1 MAAEHGEARGE
12 SRAIGTRSPIG
23 EATRG
28 KPPLREEPPPRGKS
42 QIPNQKSK
50 KPPNSLWP
58 TAISSLGGGLLQS
71 WARIGGLE
79 RRGLE
84 AASVGRI
91 LCVANQ
97 KGGVGKTT
105 TAINLA
111 VALAKAGAYTL
122 LADLDPQCN
131 ATTGLGEQPTSQHP
145 LVAGAPLKQ
154 SLLPTP
160 IPRLDLLP
168 GSRRFQDVEALTRDD
183 QSQADRLRYHLASGL
198 NTYDFVLLD
207 CPPSLGPLTRTALAS
222 STEVLMPIQC
232 EFFAMEGL
240 AQMIEVIREVM
251 DDSNR
256 RLEFGGIVLTMYDP
270 TLELTWEV
278 EEEVRDFFGEIV
290 YHTVIPR
297 DVAVAEA
304 PSHGKSVLDYA
315 PRARGT
321 RAYVELCM
329 EVLERE

>member
-1 MAAEHGEARGE
+1 
-12 SRAIGTRSPIG
+12 
-23 EATRG
+23 
-28 KPPLREEPPPRGKS
+28 
-42 QIPNQKSK
+42 
-50 KPPNSLWP
+50 
-58 TAISSLGGGLLQS
+58 
-71 WARIGGLE
+71 
-79 RRGLE
+79 LE

-111 VALAKAGAYTL
+111 AGLAKAGGYTL
-122 LADLDPQCN
+122 LVDLDPQCN
-131 ATTGLGEQPTSQHP
+131 ATTGLGQQPTAQHA
-145 LVAGAPLKQ
+145 LVAGAPLK
-154 SLLPTP
+154 LAILPTTTA
-160 IPRLDLLP
+160 RLDLLP
-168 GSRRFQDVEALTRDD
+168 GCRSFHDVEALACDD
-183 QSQADRLRYHLASGL
+183 PSQADRVRYHLSSGL
-198 NTYDFVLLD
+198 NAYDFVLID
-207 CPPSLGPLTRTALAS
+207 CPPSLGRLTRTALAS

-251 DDSNR
+251 SDSNH
-256 RLEFGGIVLTMYDP
+256 RLQFGGIVLTMYDP

-297 DVAVAEA
+297 DVAVSEA

-329 EVLERE
+329 EVLERD